1 MIRRLSSVQIFAL
14 GFFIMILTGT
24 LLLLLNWA
32 AYYHI
37 SFGEALFTS
46 TSASCVT
53 GLVVKD
59 TASTFTFFGQAVILL
74 LIQIGGLGFM
84 TIAVLF
90 MRLLRRRIGLQEKE
104 VITESLN
111 RFQMNGITST
121 VRFIIV
127 GTAVIE
133 GSGALLLSFRFIPL
147 FGFGKGLWYALFHA
161 VSAFCNAGFDL
172 MGTFSGPYSS
182 FVYFAD
188 DAYVTLILS
197 FLILLGGLGF
207 LVWADLLKCGKR
219 FISWRLHTKVV
230 ILVNLVLVAG
240 GTLLFFFLERDG
252 KVPARLL
259 HAFFDSITPR
269 TAGFN
274 TVDTAALSEGGKFL
288 TMILMFIGGSPGSTA
303 GGAKTTTVLVMI
315 LYAVSKV
322 RRSRSVSIFRRS
334 IPREALE
341 KAAAVFLHVLGLIV
355 FGILIITLVQPLP
368 LTDVTFEVFSA
379 INTVGMTTGITREL
393 APVSRA
399 VIILLMYLG
408 RVGSVS
414 FAVAL
419 LERKALPQVTYPPED
434 LPIG

>member
-1 MIRRLSSVQIFAL
+1 MIRRLSSVQIIAL
-14 GFFIMILTGT
+14 GFLVMILAGT
-24 LLLLLNWA
+24 LLLMLPWSVKGE
-32 AYYHI
+32 I
-37 SFGEALFTS
+37 SLGEALFTS

-53 GLVVKD
+53 GLVVRD
-59 TASTFTFFGQAVILL
+59 TASTFTLFGQVVILL

-84 TIAVLF
+84 TIAILF

-104 VITESLN
+104 VITESLS
-111 RFQMNGITST
+111 RFRMNDIVST
-121 VRFIIV
+121 VRFIII

-133 GSGALLLSFRFIPL
+133 GAGALLLSIRFIPL
-147 FGFGKGLWYALFHA
+147 FGFGKGLWYAVFHA

-207 LVWADLLKCGKR
+207 LVWADLMKCGKQAS
-219 FISWRLHTKVV
+219 SWRLHTKLV
-230 ILVNLVLVAG
+230 IFANLVLILM
-240 GTLLFFFLERDG
+240 GTVLFFFLERSG
-252 KVPARLL
+252 PVPARLL

-274 TVDTAALSEGGKFL
+274 SVDTAALSDGSKFL
-288 TMILMFIGGSPGSTA
+288 TMLLMFIGGSPGSTA
-303 GGAKTTTVLVMI
+303 GGIKTTTAAVMI
-315 LYAVSKV
+315 LFAVTKA
-322 RRSRSVSIFRRS
+322 RRSRSVAVFRRS
-334 IPREALE
+334 IPGEALE
-341 KAAAVFLHVLGLIV
+341 KATTVFLYNIILTV
-355 FGILIITLVQPLP
+355 FGVLTILLVQKLP
-368 LTDVTFEVFSA
+368 LTDVLFEVFSA

-393 APVSRA
+393 VSVSRA

-419 LERKALPQVTYPPED
+419 LEKKAVPKVTYPQED